1 MLERMVLREMLVS
14 PDLLDLLVPL
24 DLRFYIFVYLKDIKA
39 LIGGLLVAGL
49 QESQASMV
57 RMVHLI
63 DFVLYSVRAPLE
75 TLAPRD
81 LADPVDLL

>member
-1 MLERMVLREMLVS
+1 MLERMVLREMLVP
-14 PDLLDLLVPL
+14 PDLLDPLVPL
-24 DLRFYIFVYLKDIKA
+24 DLRFYIFVYLKGIKA
-39 LIGGLLVAGL
+39 LICDLLVAGL

-63 DFVLYSVRAPLE
+63 DFVLYSVRVPLE